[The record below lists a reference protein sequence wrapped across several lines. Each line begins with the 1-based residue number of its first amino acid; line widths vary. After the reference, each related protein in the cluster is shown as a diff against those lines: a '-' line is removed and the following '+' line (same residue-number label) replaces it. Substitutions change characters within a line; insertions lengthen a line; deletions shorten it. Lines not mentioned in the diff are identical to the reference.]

1 MIVYFNKEKQDSK
14 IKTIHPLVRSLF
26 YNNYLD
32 INGPCRPA
40 HQIIHSFSFIN
51 IRTSLND

>member
-40 HQIIHSFSFIN
+40 HQLFIAFRLL
-51 IRTSLND
+51 ISEQV